1 MVLGS
6 NAPQGYD
13 QLYSSLRNILLT
25 WYQQDIESSYV
36 LRVHATS
43 DREQIKSQ
51 MGESQRAPD
60 PEHGPIVVADVFEA
74 PGQDQVLFLVAN
86 HLCIDMVSWRVVL
99 QELEEYLHTGAIASE
114 VPLSFQAWCD
124 SQSPGEKAGHT
135 LQIPEGLPN
144 ATYWGVGGF
153 ENTYGQVKTQGF
165 SLDEHATGMLLDGM
179 HSSAQTEPL
188 DLLLAVAFQSFSQVF
203 PDLADPTIYNESHGR
218 QSSTQDVSET
228 VGWFTSVKALRI
240 TRSSKIMDSIKQVK
254 DLRKQTGD
262 LKNLSRRNGPM
273 EILFNY
279 LGKLQQLERS
289 DSLFKHYGDVFAEGE
304 LSDYGDMGSR
314 TARFALFELSAIV
327 IKDKLRIAFTFN
339 KNLNH
344 QDNITHWIS
353 TFETLLREAL
363 PEFRKFADEIT
374 PASFPLLPAS
384 SAELKRLIERTLP
397 RMGVQS
403 MADVENIYP
412 VAPVQEGILLSQLRD
427 PSNYMF
433 HAIFKI
439 NENRSGSSV
448 DTKILATA
456 WQRVVDRHPILRTIF
471 VESNYKNGTFDQVV
485 LRKVDAAPTTIA
497 CNEDRGATKK
507 LAAVRLEDIN
517 KQRSPQVPHHVT
529 ICRVIS
535 TGDVYIKME
544 MNHALIDGASISI
557 ILRDFSA
564 AYGDQLSPTMP
575 GPDYSQFVRYLQ
587 GRSDMSGLQYWAH
600 HLRNL
605 QTSHIPV
612 AQDLTKTRRLGSL
625 KVAFHRFDELQAL
638 CKQESI
644 TFASLAMATWATV
657 LSALTGLDDVCFG
670 YLSAGRDVPVTDI
683 QDAVGVFINMLC
695 CRVKLSSRQSYGSLF
710 RQVQSDFL
718 EGLPHQATSLA
729 EIQNHI
735 GMDGQM
741 MFNTTLSIQNQMPSD
756 ASQAETL
763 SFTAKEVHD
772 PSEYPMTVNVI
783 TARDN
788 EGIMLRYW
796 SDKIS
801 DSRAHAI
808 AAAITQTFENALQ
821 DDKESGSA
829 ISSGVRTPI
838 PSTPLMVPDITSAP
852 STPQLRGML
861 TPPYSID
868 SMDPKSLHSLIDE
881 RVHAVVSQ
889 LLASTSIVKPSAMQ
903 PTHLT
908 PTRSMHPTIL
918 TPPRSEENLPASLS
932 GLAIKSVPAVAVDA
946 PIEVP
951 AAAVYEPKLLSLW
964 SQILEVPIDTIS
976 REDSFFRLGGDSIK
990 AMKLAS
996 AAREQEMAL
1005 RVSDIFQA
1013 PAFTEMLNIITANS
1027 DAPKAP
1033 ALAQPAG
1040 HVTIETPTKDE
1051 SDKSARPTQRPR
1063 ARSAYETMQLD
1074 SDFLQRSICPQIGIF
1089 KGAVADLLPVTDFQ
1103 AFSLTAQQF
1112 KSRWMLN
1119 YFFFE
1124 GNGPLDVRRLR
1135 EACKRVLDTFDIL
1148 RSVFVCAEGQFYQV
1162 VLKKMKV
1169 DLGIHDTEMELDDF
1183 VADLQQKDRDHP
1195 PKHGEPFV
1203 KFAVVRKSGTNLHRI
1218 LVRMSHAQYDGV
1230 CLWKLLDA
1238 IKQGYE
1244 GGTLPKTSSFA
1255 NHMRLM
1261 SSSVTPDHYEHFT
1274 TLLKD
1279 SKMPE
1284 IIRRNGPNTYCHVGS
1299 STNVNKTIDISMG
1312 SKGSITVATVVQA
1325 AWAVT
1330 LAKISAQP
1338 DVVFGLTINGRN
1350 ASVPGIETAVGPCVN
1365 MIPVRVA
1372 FGDHWNGLDL
1382 LRYIQDQSVANMP
1395 YENLGFREIIHRC
1408 TDWPNSSYF
1417 TTSVFHQNVHYE
1429 GNITLDEEEYRIG
1442 GAGVVD
1448 NLSDLTFVSTPLAQ
1462 EGKYHVSLHYS
1473 DKGPIDSAFAT
1484 RVLDMAIDAIN
1495 SLTTSPNST
1504 LPSPTTLTSL
1514 PARQIEETPRPSD
1527 GEFLGERLK
1536 GTKIDSLLVHSP
1548 ALTHAWSQVLSP
1560 NKKDNAASANNDGFE
1575 LHSTFFE
1582 LGGDLLDLGKV
1593 VYMLH
1598 QDEYNVT
1605 LEDLLEHPTFLGQLA
1620 VLALNNEDAMEDG
1633 NETEAEDITN
1643 KRSSAISSRGVRR
1656 HTRRKSRHNRGTSV
1670 GPEDSAPPMPG
1681 AREKLLLQEELNK
1694 QNNGDTPLASKRSSR
1709 RWSRLSFSR
1718 RSSIGTMDG
1727 ERPPMPGPQENQL
1740 LQDELNK
1747 RAVASG
1753 DVAAGVNPAPAPRR
1767 RRWTLSRRNSVA
1779 DLDTALPPMPGPVE
1793 HRMLQ
1798 EQLNKH
1804 ARAQRDTMESPSG
1817 SEPASEIT
1825 KMSDRTEGTT
1835 KSGSRGL
1842 WKAIGMS
1849 KNKPKKSGL
1858 HDSQS

>member
-1 MVLGS
+1 
-6 NAPQGYD
+6 
-13 QLYSSLRNILLT
+13 
-25 WYQQDIESSYV
+25 
-36 LRVHATS
+36 
-43 DREQIKSQ
+43 

-60 PEHGPIVVADVFEA
+60 PEHGPIVVADFFEA

-99 QELEEYLHTGAIASE
+99 QELEEYLHTGTIASE
-114 VPLSFQAWCD
+114 VPLSFQAWCG
-124 SQSPGEKAGHT
+124 SQSPGEKDTQT
-135 LQIPEGLPN
+135 LQIPDGLPN
-144 ATYWGVGGF
+144 ADYWGVGGF

-165 SLDEHATGMLLDGM
+165 SLDEPATNMLLDGLQ
-179 HSSAQTEPL
+179 STAQTEPL

-203 PDLADPTIYNESHGR
+203 PDLTYPTIYNESHGR
-218 QSSTQDVSET
+218 QSTTQDVSET
-228 VGWFTSVKALRI
+228 VGWFTSVMPLQV
-240 TRSSKIMDSIKQVK
+240 TRSANIMDTIKQVK
-254 DLRKQTGD
+254 DLRKRSSNMTD
-262 LKNLSRRNGPM
+262 ISSRRGPM

-289 DSLFKHYGDVFAEGE
+289 DSLFQHYSDVFAEGE
-304 LSDYGDMGSR
+304 LTDYGDMGSR

-339 KNLNH
+339 KNLQH
-344 QDNITHWIS
+344 QDKIAEWIS
-353 TFETLLREAL
+353 SFEKILREAL
-363 PEFRKFADEIT
+363 PGFRKMADEIT
-374 PASFPLLPAS
+374 PESYPLLPAS
-384 SAELKRLIERTLP
+384 SRELKQLVERTLP
-397 RMGVQS
+397 RLGVKS
-403 MADVENIYP
+403 MENVENMYP

-427 PSNYMF
+427 ESNYMF
-433 HAIFKI
+433 HALFKI
-439 NENRSGSSV
+439 NENRSGSAV
-448 DTKILATA
+448 DTKLLAAA

-471 VESNYKNGTFDQVV
+471 VEANYKNGTFDQIV
-485 LRKVDAAPTTIA
+485 LKKVDANPTTIA
-497 CNEDRGATKK
+497 CNDDRSAPKHLGTIRLFDVNKK
-507 LAAVRLEDIN
+507 
-517 KQRSPQVPHHVT
+517 RSPQIPHHVT

-535 TGDVYIKME
+535 TGEVYVKME

-564 AYGDQLSPTMP
+564 AYGDSLSPNLR
-575 GPDYSQFVRYLQ
+575 GPDYSQFVKYLRE
-587 GRSDMSGLQYWAH
+587 RSDMSGLQYWAH
-600 HLRNL
+600 HLRKL
-605 QTSHIPV
+605 HTTHIPI
-612 AQDLTKTRRLGSL
+612 AQNLTKTRRLGSL

-638 CKQESI
+638 CKRESI
-644 TFASLAMATWATV
+644 TFASLALATWATV
-657 LSALTGLDDVCFG
+657 LSALTGQDDVCFG
-670 YLSAGRDVPVTDI
+670 YLSAGRDVPVNDI

-695 CRVKLSSRQSYGSLF
+695 CRVKLSSRQDYGSLF

-741 MFNTTLSIQNQMPSD
+741 MFNSTLSIQNQMPTD

-763 SFTAKEVHD
+763 SFSAKEVHD

-783 TARDN
+783 TAKDN

-821 DDKESGSA
+821 DDKECG
-829 ISSGVRTPI
+829 I
-838 PSTPLMVPDITSAP
+838 STPGIQTPMPGTPMLVPDLTSAP
-852 STPQLRGML
+852 STPQLRGVL
-861 TPPYSID
+861 TPPQSVD
-868 SMDPKSLHSLIDE
+868 MLDPKSLHSMIDE

-889 LLASTSIVKPSAMQ
+889 MLGNSGTSKSNLQSSLLTPPRSTQ
-903 PTHLT
+903 PTL
-908 PTRSMHPTIL
+908 L
-918 TPPRSEENLPASLS
+918 TPPRSEENLPGSLA
-932 GLAIKSVPAVAVDA
+932 GLAIRNSQAIAVDE
-946 PIEVP
+946 PSKDLSSV
-951 AAAVYEPKLLSLW
+951 VFEPKLLSIW
-964 SQILEVPIDTIS
+964 STILEVPIDTIG

-996 AAREQEMAL
+996 AAREQDMAL
-1005 RVSDIFQA
+1005 RVSDIFQS
-1013 PAFTEMLNIITANS
+1013 PVFVEMLKLITSNSEELKPPAAPKPTSTPVIMTPREEPANS
-1027 DAPKAP
+1027 TAA
-1033 ALAQPAG
+1033 
-1040 HVTIETPTKDE
+1040 V
-1051 SDKSARPTQRPR
+1051 SRPR
-1063 ARSAYETMQLD
+1063 ARSHYETMQLD
-1074 SDFLQRSICPQIGIF
+1074 SQFLQRSICPQIGTF
-1089 KGAVADLLPVTDFQ
+1089 KGAVADVLPVTDFQ
-1103 AFSLTAQQF
+1103 AFSLTAQEF

-1119 YFFFE
+1119 YFYFE

-1169 DLGIHDTEMELDDF
+1169 DLAVHDTEMELDDF
-1183 VADLQQKDRDHP
+1183 VASLQQHDRDHP

-1203 KFAVVRKSGTNLHRI
+1203 KFAVARKSGTNLHRI

-1255 NHMRLM
+1255 SHMRLM
-1261 SSSVTPDHYEHFT
+1261 SSNITPDHYEHFT
-1274 TLLKD
+1274 NLLKG

-1299 STNVNKTIDISMG
+1299 STNVNKTVDISMG
-1312 SKGSITVATVVQA
+1312 SKGSITIATVVQA

-1372 FGDHWNGLDL
+1372 FGDNWNGLDL

-1395 YENLGFREIIHRC
+1395 YENIGFREIIHRC
-1408 TDWPNSSYF
+1408 TDWANSSYF
-1417 TTSVFHQNVHYE
+1417 STSVFHQNVHYE
-1429 GNITLDEEEYRIG
+1429 GNITLDEEAYRIG

-1448 NLSDLTFVSTPLAQ
+1448 NLSDLTFVSTPLA
-1462 EGKYHVSLHYS
+1462 EDGKYHVSLHYS
-1473 DKGPIDSAFAT
+1473 EKGPIDSVFAS
-1484 RVLDMAIDAIN
+1484 RVLNMAIEAIH
-1495 SLTTSPNST
+1495 SLTSSSSAT

-1514 PARQIEETPRPSD
+1514 PAQQIEEPPRPSD
-1527 GEFLGERLK
+1527 GDFLGERLK
-1536 GTKIDSLLVHSP
+1536 GTKIDSLLIHSP
-1548 ALTHAWSQVLSP
+1548 ALTHAWKQVLGGNGNDKNNGNS
-1560 NKKDNAASANNDGFE
+1560 ASENDSYE

-1582 LGGDLLDLGKV
+1582 LGGDLLALGKV

-1620 VLALNNEDAMEDG
+1620 VLALNNEDAMDDG
-1633 NETEAEDITN
+1633 EETEAEDVAG
-1643 KRSSAISSRGVRR
+1643 KRSSRISTRGVRR
-1656 HTRRKSRHNRGTSV
+1656 HSRRQSRHNGKRASAGV
-1670 GPEDSAPPMPG
+1670 EDSAPPMPG
-1681 AREKLLLQEELNK
+1681 PRENQLLQAELNK
-1694 QNNGDTPLASKRSSR
+1694 RANNDTPLASKRSSK
-1709 RWSRLSFSR
+1709 RWSRISFSR
-1718 RSSIGTMDG
+1718 RSSVGTMDG
-1727 ERPPMPGPQENQL
+1727 EKPSMPGPQENQM
-1740 LQDELNK
+1740 LQEELNK
-1747 RAVASG
+1747 RANASG
-1753 DVAAGVNPAPAPRR
+1753 NVAAGVDSTPAIPKRSS
-1767 RRWTLSRRNSVA
+1767 RRWTFSRSRRNSTA
-1779 DLDTALPPMPGPVE
+1779 AEADTALPPMPGPLE
-1793 HRMLQ
+1793 HEMLQ

-1804 ARAQRDTMESPSG
+1804 ARAQRDTMESPSN
-1817 SEPASEIT
+1817 SEATKLSEKT
-1825 KMSDRTEGTT
+1825 DATG

-1842 WKAIGMS
+1842 WKPIGMS
-1849 KNKPKKSGL
+1849 RNKTKKSGL
-1858 HDSQS
+1858 PEQTS

>member
-1 MVLGS
+1 M
-6 NAPQGYD
+6 
-13 QLYSSLRNILLT
+13 
-25 WYQQDIESSYV
+25 
-36 LRVHATS
+36 
-43 DREQIKSQ
+43 
-51 MGESQRAPD
+51 
-60 PEHGPIVVADVFEA
+60 
-74 PGQDQVLFLVAN
+74 
-86 HLCIDMVSWRVVL
+86 
-99 QELEEYLHTGAIASE
+99 
-114 VPLSFQAWCD
+114 
-124 SQSPGEKAGHT
+124 
-135 LQIPEGLPN
+135 
-144 ATYWGVGGF
+144 
-153 ENTYGQVKTQGF
+153 
-165 SLDEHATGMLLDGM
+165 
-179 HSSAQTEPL
+179 
-188 DLLLAVAFQSFSQVF
+188 
-203 PDLADPTIYNESHGR
+203 
-218 QSSTQDVSET
+218 
-228 VGWFTSVKALRI
+228 
-240 TRSSKIMDSIKQVK
+240 
-254 DLRKQTGD
+254 
-262 LKNLSRRNGPM
+262 
-273 EILFNY
+273 
-279 LGKLQQLERS
+279 
-289 DSLFKHYGDVFAEGE
+289 
-304 LSDYGDMGSR
+304 
-314 TARFALFELSAIV
+314 
-327 IKDKLRIAFTFN
+327 
-339 KNLNH
+339 
-344 QDNITHWIS
+344 
-353 TFETLLREAL
+353 
-363 PEFRKFADEIT
+363 
-374 PASFPLLPAS
+374 
-384 SAELKRLIERTLP
+384 
-397 RMGVQS
+397 
-403 MADVENIYP
+403 
-412 VAPVQEGILLSQLRD
+412 
-427 PSNYMF
+427 
-433 HAIFKI
+433 
-439 NENRSGSSV
+439 
-448 DTKILATA
+448 
-456 WQRVVDRHPILRTIF
+456 
-471 VESNYKNGTFDQVV
+471 
-485 LRKVDAAPTTIA
+485 
-497 CNEDRGATKK
+497 
-507 LAAVRLEDIN
+507 
-517 KQRSPQVPHHVT
+517 
-529 ICRVIS
+529 
-535 TGDVYIKME
+535 
-544 MNHALIDGASISI
+544 
-557 ILRDFSA
+557 
-564 AYGDQLSPTMP
+564 
-575 GPDYSQFVRYLQ
+575 
-587 GRSDMSGLQYWAH
+587 
-600 HLRNL
+600 
-605 QTSHIPV
+605 
-612 AQDLTKTRRLGSL
+612 
-625 KVAFHRFDELQAL
+625 
-638 CKQESI
+638 
-644 TFASLAMATWATV
+644 
-657 LSALTGLDDVCFG
+657 
-670 YLSAGRDVPVTDI
+670 
-683 QDAVGVFINMLC
+683 
-695 CRVKLSSRQSYGSLF
+695 
-710 RQVQSDFL
+710 
-718 EGLPHQATSLA
+718 
-729 EIQNHI
+729 
-735 GMDGQM
+735 
-741 MFNTTLSIQNQMPSD
+741 
-756 ASQAETL
+756 
-763 SFTAKEVHD
+763 
-772 PSEYPMTVNVI
+772 
-783 TARDN
+783 
-788 EGIMLRYW
+788 
-796 SDKIS
+796 
-801 DSRAHAI
+801 
-808 AAAITQTFENALQ
+808 
-821 DDKESGSA
+821 
-829 ISSGVRTPI
+829 
-838 PSTPLMVPDITSAP
+838 
-852 STPQLRGML
+852 
-861 TPPYSID
+861 TPPYSADSID
-868 SMDPKSLHSLIDE
+868 PASLHSLIDE

-889 LLASTSIVKPSAMQ
+889 LLASTSIMKPSAIQPSHLAAVRNMQ
-903 PTHLT
+903 PTL
-908 PTRSMHPTIL
+908 L
-918 TPPRSEENLPASLS
+918 TPPRSEENLSASHS
-932 GLAIKSVPAVAVDA
+932 GLALKSVPAVAVDA
-946 PIEVP
+946 PAEVP
-951 AAAVYEPKLLSLW
+951 AAAVYEPKLLSIW

-1013 PAFTEMLNIITANS
+1013 PVFMEMLNLITANS
-1027 DAPKAP
+1027 DEPKAP
-1033 ALAQPAG
+1033 VVPKAIGKLSA
-1040 HVTIETPTKDE
+1040 ETPAKEE
-1051 SDKSARPTQRPR
+1051 SEQPVKPTQRPR
-1063 ARSAYETMQLD
+1063 ARSAFETMQLD

-1169 DLGIHDTEMELDDF
+1169 DLGVHDTEMELDDF

-1195 PKHGEPFV
+1195 PKNGEPFV
-1203 KFAVVRKSGTNLHRI
+1203 KFAVVRKAGTNLHRI

-1429 GNITLDEEEYRIG
+1429 GNITLDEEQYRIG

-1448 NLSDLTFVSTPLAQ
+1448 NLSDLTFVSTPLAE

-1514 PARQIEETPRPSD
+1514 PARQIEESPRPSD

-1536 GTKIDSLLVHSP
+1536 GTKIDSLLIHSP

-1560 NKKDNAASANNDGFE
+1560 NKKNNEASDNNDGFE

-1598 QDEYNVT
+1598 QDEFNVT

-1620 VLALNNEDAMEDG
+1620 VLALNNEDALDDG
-1633 NETEAEDITN
+1633 NETEGDELAN
-1643 KRSSAISSRGVRR
+1643 KRSSTISSRGARR
-1656 HTRRKSRHNRGTSV
+1656 HTRRKSRHNKGA
-1670 GPEDSAPPMPG
+1670 EDDAPPMPG

-1694 QNNGDTPLASKRSSR
+1694 NNNADTPLASKRSSR

-1718 RSSIGTMDG
+1718 RSSVGTMDG
-1727 ERPPMPGPQENQL
+1727 ERPPMPGPEENQL
-1740 LQDELNK
+1740 LQEELNK
-1747 RAVASG
+1747 RAIASG
-1753 DVAAGVNPAPAPRR
+1753 DVAAGVNAAPAPKR

-1779 DLDTALPPMPGPVE
+1779 EPDTALPPMPGPLE

-1798 EQLNKH
+1798 EQLKH
-1804 ARAQRDTMESPSG
+1804 AQVQRDMMESPSG
-1817 SEPASEIT
+1817 SEPASE
-1825 KMSDRTEGTT
+1825 RTEGTT

-1849 KNKPKKSGL
+1849 KSKPKKSGL

>member
-1 MVLGS
+1 
-6 NAPQGYD
+6 
-13 QLYSSLRNILLT
+13 
-25 WYQQDIESSYV
+25 
-36 LRVHATS
+36 
-43 DREQIKSQ
+43 
-51 MGESQRAPD
+51 
-60 PEHGPIVVADVFEA
+60 
-74 PGQDQVLFLVAN
+74 
-86 HLCIDMVSWRVVL
+86 
-99 QELEEYLHTGAIASE
+99 
-114 VPLSFQAWCD
+114 
-124 SQSPGEKAGHT
+124 
-135 LQIPEGLPN
+135 
-144 ATYWGVGGF
+144 
-153 ENTYGQVKTQGF
+153 
-165 SLDEHATGMLLDGM
+165 
-179 HSSAQTEPL
+179 
-188 DLLLAVAFQSFSQVF
+188 
-203 PDLADPTIYNESHGR
+203 
-218 QSSTQDVSET
+218 
-228 VGWFTSVKALRI
+228 
-240 TRSSKIMDSIKQVK
+240 MDTIKQVK

-262 LKNLSRRNGPM
+262 LKDLSRRSGPM

-289 DSLFKHYGDVFAEGE
+289 DSLFQHYGDVFAEGE
-304 LSDYGDMGSR
+304 LTEYGDMGSR

-327 IKDKLRIAFTFN
+327 IKEKLRIAFTFN
-339 KNLNH
+339 KNLKH
-344 QDNITHWIS
+344 QDNITQWIS

-363 PEFRKFADEIT
+363 PEFKKYANELT
-374 PASFPLLPAS
+374 PASFPLLPTS
-384 SAELKRLIERTLP
+384 SKELKQLVERTLP
-397 RMGVQS
+397 RMGVRS
-403 MADVENIYP
+403 IADIEDIYP
-412 VAPVQEGILLSQLRD
+412 VAAVQEGILLSQLRD

-433 HAIFKI
+433 HAIFKVTQ
-439 NENRSGSSV
+439 NRSGSSV
-448 DTKILATA
+448 DTKMLATA
-456 WQRVVDRHPILRTIF
+456 WQRVVDRHPILRTVF

-485 LRKVDAAPTTIA
+485 LKKANAAPTTIS
-497 CNEDRGATKK
+497 CNEDRGAAKK
-507 LAAVRLEDIN
+507 LSAVRLDDIN

-535 TGDVYIKME
+535 TGEVYIKME

-564 AYGDQLSPTMP
+564 AYGNQLSPTTP
-575 GPDYSQFVRYLQ
+575 GPAYSQFVRYLQ
-587 GRSDMSGLQYWAH
+587 SRSDMSGLQYWAH

-605 QTSHIPV
+605 QVCHIPV

-638 CKQESI
+638 CKEESI

-657 LSALTGLDDVCFG
+657 LSALTGQEDVAFG

-710 RQVQSDFL
+710 RQVQNDFL
-718 EGLPHQATSLA
+718 QGLPHQATSLA

-763 SFTAKEVHD
+763 SFAAKEVHD

-808 AAAITQTFENALQ
+808 AAAITQTFENALN
-821 DDKESGSA
+821 DDKDSGTSTPPGLR
-829 ISSGVRTPI
+829 SPI
-838 PSTPLMVPDITSAP
+838 PSTPMLIPDITSAP
-852 STPQLRGML
+852 STPQLRGIM
-861 TPPYSID
+861 TPPYSVDSID
-868 SMDPKSLHSLIDE
+868 PASLHSLIDE

-889 LLASTSIVKPSAMQ
+889 LLASTSIVKPSAIQPSHLAAVRNMQ
-903 PTHLT
+903 PTIH
-908 PTRSMHPTIL
+908 
-918 TPPRSEENLPASLS
+918 TPPRSEENLSATHS
-932 GLAIKSVPAVAVDA
+932 AHAFKSVPAVAVDA

-951 AAAVYEPKLLSLW
+951 SAAVHEPKLLSLW
-964 SQILEVPIDTIS
+964 SRILEVPVDTIG

-996 AAREQEMAL
+996 AAREQDMAL

-1013 PAFTEMLNIITANS
+1013 PVFMEMLNIITANS
-1027 DAPKAP
+1027 DEPKAP
-1033 ALAQPAG
+1033 VVPQTTANLTTETTAKNQ
-1040 HVTIETPTKDE
+1040 IENSVK
-1051 SDKSARPTQRPR
+1051 PTQRPR
-1063 ARSAYETMQLD
+1063 ARSAFETMQLD

-1169 DLGIHDTEMELDDF
+1169 DLGVHDTEKELDDF

-1195 PKHGEPFV
+1195 PKNGEPFV
-1203 KFAVVRKSGTNLHRI
+1203 KFAVVRKAGTNLHRI

-1408 TDWPNSSYF
+1408 TDWDNSSYF

-1429 GNITLDEEEYRIG
+1429 GNITLDEEQYRIG

-1448 NLSDLTFVSTPLAQ
+1448 NLSDLTFVSTPLAE

-1473 DKGPIDSAFAT
+1473 DKGPIDSAFAI

-1514 PARQIEETPRPSD
+1514 PARQIEESPRPSD

-1536 GTKIDSLLVHSP
+1536 GTKIDDLLIHSP

-1560 NKKDNAASANNDGFE
+1560 NKKNNDASTNNDGFE

-1598 QDEYNVT
+1598 QDEFNVT

-1620 VLALNNEDAMEDG
+1620 VLALNNEDAVDDG
-1633 NETEAEDITN
+1633 NETEGDDLAG
-1643 KRSSAISSRGVRR
+1643 KRSSTISSRGVRR
-1656 HTRRKSRHNRGTSV
+1656 HTRRKSRHNKGA
-1670 GPEDSAPPMPG
+1670 EDDAPPLPS

-1694 QNNGDTPLASKRSSR
+1694 KNNADTPLASKRSSR

-1718 RSSIGTMDG
+1718 RSSIGTIDG
-1727 ERPPMPGPQENQL
+1727 ERPPMPGPEENQL
-1740 LQDELNK
+1740 LQEELNK
-1747 RAVASG
+1747 RAIASG
-1753 DVAAGVNPAPAPRR
+1753 DVAAGVNTAPPPKR

-1779 DLDTALPPMPGPVE
+1779 EPDTALPPMPGPLE

-1798 EQLNKH
+1798 EQLKH
-1804 ARAQRDTMESPSG
+1804 AQTQRDMMESPSG
-1817 SEPASEIT
+1817 SEPASE
-1825 KMSDRTEGTT
+1825 RTEGTT

>member
-1 MVLGS
+1 
-6 NAPQGYD
+6 
-13 QLYSSLRNILLT
+13 
-25 WYQQDIESSYV
+25 V

-60 PEHGPIVVADVFEA
+60 PEQGPIVVADVFEA
-74 PGQDQVLFLVAN
+74 PGKDQVLFLVAN

-99 QELEEYLHTGAIASE
+99 QELEEHLRTGVISSE
-114 VPLSFQAWCD
+114 VPLSFQAWCG
-124 SQSPGEKAGHT
+124 SRSPSEKNSHT
-135 LQIPEGLPN
+135 LQIPDGLPN
-144 ATYWGVGGF
+144 ANYWGVGGF

-165 SLDEHATGMLLDGM
+165 SLDEQATGMLLNSVS
-179 HSSAQTEPL
+179 SSAQAEPL

-218 QSSTQDVSET
+218 QSTTEDVSET

-240 TRSSKIMDSIKQVK
+240 TGSANILDTIKQVK
-254 DLRKQTGD
+254 DLRKQVGD
-262 LKNLSRRNGPM
+262 VTNLSSRSGPM

-289 DSLFKHYGDVFAEGE
+289 DSLFQHYGDVFAEGE
-304 LSDYGDMGSR
+304 LTDYGDMGSR

-327 IKDKLRIAFTFN
+327 IKDRLRIAFTFN
-339 KNLNH
+339 KNLKH
-344 QDNITHWIS
+344 QNNIAKWIAN
-353 TFETLLREAL
+353 FEKILREAL
-363 PEFRKFADEIT
+363 PEFRKLADEIT

-384 SAELKRLIERTLP
+384 SKELQQLIGRTLP
-397 RMGVQS
+397 RMGVRS
-403 MADVENIYP
+403 VADIENIYP

-427 PSNYMF
+427 SSNYMF
-433 HAIFKI
+433 HATFKI
-439 NENRSGSSV
+439 NENRSGSAV
-448 DTKILATA
+448 DTKLLAAA
-456 WQRVVDRHPILRTIF
+456 WQRVVNRHPILRTIF
-471 VESNYKNGTFDQVV
+471 VESNYKDGTFDQVV
-485 LRKVDAAPTTIA
+485 LKQVDAKPTTVA
-497 CNEDRGATKK
+497 CNDDRSAAKK
-507 LAAVRLEDIN
+507 LATVRLADIN
-517 KQRSPQVPHHVT
+517 KQKSPQIPHHVT

-535 TGDVYIKME
+535 TGEVYIKME

-564 AYGDQLSPTMP
+564 AYGDQLNPTVP
-575 GPDYSQFVRYLQ
+575 GPDYSKFVRYLQ

-600 HLRNL
+600 HLRNM
-605 QTSHIPV
+605 QICHVPV
-612 AQDLTKTRRLGSL
+612 AQNLTKTRRLGSL

-638 CKQESI
+638 CTRESV
-644 TFASLAMATWATV
+644 TFASLALASWATV
-657 LSALTGLDDVCFG
+657 LSALTGQDDVCFG
-670 YLSAGRDVPVTDI
+670 YLSAGRDVPVADI

-695 CRVKLSSRQSYGSLF
+695 CRVKLSSRQDYGSLF
-710 RQVQSDFL
+710 RQVQNDFL

-735 GMDGQM
+735 GMEGQM
-741 MFNTTLSIQNQMPSD
+741 MFNSTLSIQNQMPSD

-808 AAAITQTFENALQ
+808 AAAIAQTFENALS
-821 DDKESGSA
+821 DDKESGASTP
-829 ISSGVRTPI
+829 GVRTPI
-838 PSTPLMVPDITSAP
+838 PSTPMLVPDIMSAP

-861 TPPYSID
+861 TPPQSVDMY
-868 SMDPKSLHSLIDE
+868 DPKTLHSLIDE

-889 LLASTSIVKPSAMQ
+889 LLANGNAGAGKSGMQ
-903 PTHLT
+903 PAYLT
-908 PTRSMHPTIL
+908 PTRNMQPNIL
-918 TPPRSEENLPASLS
+918 TPPRSEAASLN
-932 GLAIKSVPAVAVDA
+932 GLAIRGVPEIAVDE
-946 PIEVP
+946 PVKLP
-951 AAAVYEPKLLSLW
+951 AEAVYEPKLLSIW
-964 SQILEVPIDTIS
+964 SRILEVPIDTID

-1013 PAFTEMLNIITANS
+1013 PVFSEMLSKVVANS
-1027 DAPKAP
+1027 DEPKAP
-1033 ALAQPAG
+1033 APIQPTAN
-1040 HVTIETPTKDE
+1040 VTIVTPPEDGSDTPTK
-1051 SDKSARPTQRPR
+1051 PTQRPR

-1089 KGAVADLLPVTDFQ
+1089 KGAVADVLPVTDFQ

-1119 YFFFE
+1119 YFYFE

-1169 DLGIHDTEMELDDF
+1169 DLGVHDTEMELDDF

-1274 TLLKD
+1274 TLLKG

-1299 STNVNKTIDISMG
+1299 STNVDKTIDISMG

-1372 FGDHWNGLDL
+1372 FGENWNGLDL

-1395 YENLGFREIIHRC
+1395 YENLGFREIIQRC
-1408 TDWPNSSYF
+1408 TEWPKSSYF
-1417 TTSVFHQNVHYE
+1417 STSVFHQNVHYE
-1429 GNITLDEEEYRIG
+1429 GNITLDEELYRIG

-1484 RVLDMAIDAIN
+1484 RVLNMAIDAIT
-1495 SLTTSPNST
+1495 SLTSSPSST

-1514 PARQIEETPRPSD
+1514 PAQQIEEPPRPSD
-1527 GEFLGERLK
+1527 GDFLGEHLK
-1536 GTKIDSLLVHSP
+1536 GTTIDSLMVHSP

-1560 NKKDNAASANNDGFE
+1560 KKKVNSAANDDGFE
-1575 LHSTFFE
+1575 LHATFFE

-1620 VLALNNEDAMEDG
+1620 VLTLNNESAMDDG
-1633 NETEAEDITN
+1633 FTGGETDAEDFTAN

-1656 HTRRKSRHNRGTSV
+1656 NTRRASRHRRPSEAADGN
-1670 GPEDSAPPMPG
+1670 APPMPG
-1681 AREKLLLQEELNK
+1681 AREKLMLQEELNK
-1694 QNNGDTPLASKRSSR
+1694 RNNGDTPLASKRSSR
-1709 RWSRLSFSR
+1709 RWSRLSLSR
-1718 RSSIGTMDG
+1718 RNSIGTMDG
-1727 ERPPMPGPQENQL
+1727 ERPPMPPGAQENQL
-1740 LQDELNK
+1740 LQTELNK

-1753 DVAAGVNPAPAPRR
+1753 DVAAGVTPAPAPKR
-1767 RRWTLSRRNSVA
+1767 RRWTLSRRGSMSEP
-1779 DLDTALPPMPGPVE
+1779 DTALPPLPGPAE

-1798 EQLNKH
+1798 EQLAKH
-1804 ARAQRDTMESPSG
+1804 ARGQRDTMGSASG
-1817 SEPASEIT
+1817 SEPASEMT
-1825 KMSDRTEGTT
+1825 KLSDRTEGTT

-1858 HDSQS
+1858 HEEF

>member
-1 MVLGS
+1 
-6 NAPQGYD
+6 
-13 QLYSSLRNILLT
+13 
-25 WYQQDIESSYV
+25 
-36 LRVHATS
+36 
-43 DREQIKSQ
+43 

-99 QELEEYLHTGAIASE
+99 QELEEYLHTGVIASE
-114 VPLSFQAWCD
+114 VPLSFQAWCG
-124 SQSPGEKAGHT
+124 SQSPGEKASHT
-135 LQIPEGLPN
+135 LQIPDGLPN
-144 ATYWGVGGF
+144 ANYWGVGGF

-165 SLDEHATGMLLDGM
+165 SLDEEATGMLLNGV
-179 HSSAQTEPL
+179 HTSAQTEPL

-218 QSSTQDVSET
+218 QSTEQDVSET
-228 VGWFTSVKALRI
+228 VGWFTAVKALRI
-240 TRSSKIMDSIKQVK
+240 PRSANIMDTIKRVK
-254 DLRKQTGD
+254 DLRKQTGNLTD
-262 LKNLSRRNGPM
+262 LSRSSGPM

-289 DSLFKHYGDVFAEGE
+289 DSLFQHYGDVFAAGE
-304 LSDYGDMGSR
+304 LTDYGDMGSR

-344 QDNITHWIS
+344 QDTIAKWIS
-353 TFETLLREAL
+353 TFEKILREAL

-384 SAELKRLIERTLP
+384 SKELKQLVERTLP
-397 RMGVQS
+397 RMGVRS

-433 HAIFKI
+433 NAIFKI
-439 NENRSGSSV
+439 NENKSGSSV
-448 DTKILATA
+448 DTKMLATA
-456 WQRVVDRHPILRTIF
+456 WQRVVKRHPILRTIF
-471 VESNYKNGTFDQVV
+471 VESNYKDGTFDQVV
-485 LRKVDAAPTTIA
+485 LRKVDAAPTIIA
-497 CNEDRGATKK
+497 CNEDRGAIKK
-507 LAAVRLEDIN
+507 LATIQLQDVN
-517 KQRSPQVPHHVT
+517 KQRSPQVPHHMT

-535 TGDVYIKME
+535 TGEVYIKME

-564 AYGDQLSPTMP
+564 AYGDQLNPMAP

-605 QTSHIPV
+605 QISHMPV
-612 AQDLTKTRRLGSL
+612 AQNLTKTRRLGSL

-638 CKQESI
+638 CMRESV

-657 LSALTGLDDVCFG
+657 LSALTGQDDVCFG

-695 CRVKLSSRQSYGSLF
+695 CRVKLSSRQGYGSLF
-710 RQVQSDFL
+710 RQVQTDFL

-735 GMDGQM
+735 GLDGQM

-808 AAAITQTFENALQ
+808 AAAITQTFENAL
-821 DDKESGSA
+821 DDKESGIA
-829 ISSGVRTPI
+829 TPSGIRTPI
-838 PSTPLMVPDITSAP
+838 PSTPMLIPDVMSAP
-852 STPQLRGML
+852 STPQLRGMM
-861 TPPYSID
+861 TPPYSVD
-868 SMDPKSLHSLIDE
+868 SFDPKSLHSLIDE

-889 LLASTSIVKPSAMQ
+889 LLGNTNNAKVGGMQ
-903 PTHLT
+903 ATHLT
-908 PTRSMHPTIL
+908 PTRNMQPTIL

-932 GLAIKSVPAVAVDA
+932 GLAIRDVPAVAVDA
-946 PIEVP
+946 PAKIP
-951 AAAVYEPKLLSLW
+951 SAAVYEPKLLSIW
-964 SQILEVPIDTIS
+964 SQILEVPIDTIA

-996 AAREQEMAL
+996 AAREQDMAL

-1013 PAFTEMLNIITANS
+1013 PVFMEMLNIITSNS
-1027 DAPKAP
+1027 EEPKAP
-1033 ALAQPAG
+1033 ALPQATG
-1040 HVTIETPTKDE
+1040 NVTIVKPSNDNSEKPVK
-1051 SDKSARPTQRPR
+1051 PTQRPR

-1089 KGAVADLLPVTDFQ
+1089 KGAVADVLPVTDFQ

-1119 YFFFE
+1119 YFYFE

-1169 DLGIHDTEMELDDF
+1169 DLGVHDTEMELDDF

-1274 TLLKD
+1274 TLLKG

-1372 FGDHWNGLDL
+1372 FGDQWNGLDL
-1382 LRYIQDQSVANMP
+1382 FRYIQDQSVANMP

-1408 TDWPNSSYF
+1408 TDWANSSYF
-1417 TTSVFHQNVHYE
+1417 STSVFHQNVHYE
-1429 GNITLDEEEYRIG
+1429 GNITLDEEAYRIG

-1448 NLSDLTFVSTPLAQ
+1448 NLSDLTFVSTPLPQ

-1484 RVLDMAIDAIN
+1484 RVLNMAIDAIN

-1514 PARQIEETPRPSD
+1514 PAQQIEESPRPSD
-1527 GEFLGERLK
+1527 GDFLGERLK
-1536 GTKIDSLLVHSP
+1536 GTKIDALMIHSP

-1560 NKKDNAASANNDGFE
+1560 NKKDTTASANNDGFE

-1598 QDEYNVT
+1598 QDEYIVT

-1620 VLALNNEDAMEDG
+1620 VLALNNEDAVDDG
-1633 NETEAEDITN
+1633 NETEAEDFAG

-1656 HTRRKSRHNRGTSV
+1656 HTRRKSRHTGRASAGV
-1670 GPEDSAPPMPG
+1670 EDSAPPLPG

-1694 QNNGDTPLASKRSSR
+1694 RNEGDNPLASKRSSR

-1718 RSSIGTMDG
+1718 RSSIGTVDG

-1740 LQDELNK
+1740 LQEELNK

-1753 DVAAGVNPAPAPRR
+1753 DVAAGVNTAPAPRR

-1779 DLDTALPPMPGPVE
+1779 EPDTALPPMPGPLE
-1793 HRMLQ
+1793 HRLLQ
-1798 EQLNKH
+1798 DQLSKH

-1817 SEPASEIT
+1817 SEPASE
-1825 KMSDRTEGTT
+1825 KTEGTT

>member
-1 MVLGS
+1 
-6 NAPQGYD
+6 
-13 QLYSSLRNILLT
+13 
-25 WYQQDIESSYV
+25 
-36 LRVHATS
+36 VHATS
-43 DREQIKSQ
+43 DREHIKTQ

-60 PEHGPIVVADVFEA
+60 PEQGPIVVADFFDA
-74 PGQDQVLFLVAN
+74 TGKDQVLFLVAN

-99 QELEEYLHTGAIASE
+99 QELEEYLHTGVIASE
-114 VPLSFQAWCD
+114 VPLSFQAWCG
-124 SQSPGEKAGHT
+124 SQVPGEKDSNT
-135 LQIPEGLPN
+135 LQIPDGLPN
-144 ATYWGVGGF
+144 ADYWGVGGF

-165 SLDEHATGMLLDGM
+165 SLDEQATGMLLNGM

-188 DLLLAVAFQSFSQVF
+188 DLLLAVAFQSFSQAF
-203 PDLADPTIYNESHGR
+203 PTLADPTIYNESHGR
-218 QSSTQDVSET
+218 QSTTHDVSET

-240 TRSSKIMDSIKQVK
+240 SGSTNILDTVKQVK
-254 DLRKQTGD
+254 DLRKQTSD
-262 LKNLSRRNGPM
+262 ATDLSRRTGPM

-279 LGKLQQLERS
+279 LGKLQQLERA
-289 DSLFKHYGDVFAEGE
+289 DSLFQHYGDVFAEGE
-304 LSDYGDMGSR
+304 LTEYGDMGSR

-339 KNLNH
+339 KNLQH
-344 QDNITHWIS
+344 QDKIAGWIS
-353 TFETLLREAL
+353 TFEKVLREAL
-363 PEFRKFADEIT
+363 PEFRKLADEIT
-374 PASFPLLPAS
+374 PASFPLLPTS
-384 SAELKRLIERTLP
+384 SKELRQLVQHTLP
-397 RMGVQS
+397 HMGVRS
-403 MADVENIYP
+403 MAEVENIYP

-433 HAIFKI
+433 HATFKI
-439 NENRSGSSV
+439 NENRSGCAV
-448 DTKILATA
+448 DTKILAAA

-485 LRKVDAAPTTIA
+485 LKNVNALPTTIA
-497 CNEDRGATKK
+497 CSDDRSAPKK
-507 LAAVRLEDIN
+507 LATIRLADIN
-517 KQRSPQVPHHVT
+517 KQRSPQIPHHVT

-535 TGDVYIKME
+535 TGEVYIKME

-564 AYGDQLSPTMP
+564 AYGDQLNPTVA

-587 GRSDMSGLQYWAH
+587 GRSDMSGLQYWAR
-600 HLRNL
+600 HLHNL
-605 QTSHIPV
+605 QICHMPV
-612 AQDLTKTRRLGSL
+612 AQNLTKTRRLGSL
-625 KVAFHRFDELQAL
+625 KVAFHRFDELQEL
-638 CKQESI
+638 CTRESV
-644 TFASLAMATWATV
+644 TFASLALATWATV
-657 LSALTGLDDVCFG
+657 LSALTGQDDVCFG
-670 YLSAGRDVPVTDI
+670 YLSAGRDVPVPDI

-695 CRVKLSSRQSYGSLF
+695 CRVKLSSRQDYGGLF
-710 RQVQSDFL
+710 RQVQNDFL

-741 MFNTTLSIQNQMPSD
+741 MFNSTLSIQNQIPSD

-772 PSEYPMTVNVI
+772 PSEYPMTVNII

-808 AAAITQTFENALQ
+808 AAAITQTFENAL
-821 DDKESGSA
+821 DDKESGTSTPL
-829 ISSGVRTPI
+829 GVRTPI
-838 PSTPLMVPDITSAP
+838 LSTPMLIPDLSTAP
-852 STPQLRGML
+852 STPQLRGLL
-861 TPPYSID
+861 TPPQSVDMYD
-868 SMDPKSLHSLIDE
+868 SRSLHSLIDE
-881 RVHAVVSQ
+881 RVHAVVNQ
-889 LLASTSIVKPSAMQ
+889 LLARTDSSKTGMQ

-908 PTRSMHPTIL
+908 HTRNMQPTIL
-918 TPPRSEENLPASLS
+918 TPPRSEENLSASLS
-932 GLAIKSVPAVAVDA
+932 DLALQSVPPVI
-946 PIEVP
+946 IEEP
-951 AAAVYEPKLLSLW
+951 AQLPFAAVHEPRLLSIW
-964 SQILEVPIDTIS
+964 SQILEVPIDTIG

-996 AAREQEMAL
+996 AAREQDMAL

-1013 PAFTEMLNIITANS
+1013 PVFMEMLNTIAANS
-1027 DAPKAP
+1027 DMSQAPP
-1033 ALAQPAG
+1033 AVSQPAAS
-1040 HVTIETPTKDE
+1040 VAVVTPTKDGFE
-1051 SDKSARPTQRPR
+1051 MQTRPTQRPR
-1063 ARSAYETMQLD
+1063 ARSAYEKMQLD

-1089 KGAVADLLPVTDFQ
+1089 KGAVADVLPVTDFQ

-1119 YFFFE
+1119 YFYFE

-1169 DLGIHDTEMELDDF
+1169 DLGVHDTELELDEF
-1183 VADLQQKDRDHP
+1183 VAQLQQEDRDHP

-1244 GGTLPKTSSFA
+1244 GGTLPTTSSFA

-1261 SSSVTPDHYEHFT
+1261 SNSLTPDHYEHFT
-1274 TLLKD
+1274 TLLKG

-1408 TDWPNSSYF
+1408 TDWANSSYF
-1417 TTSVFHQNVHYE
+1417 STSVFHQNVHYE
-1429 GNITLDEEEYRIG
+1429 GNITLDEEVYRIG

-1448 NLSDLTFVSTPLAQ
+1448 NLSDLTFVSTPLPQ
-1462 EGKYHVSLHYS
+1462 DGKYHVSLHYS
-1473 DKGPIDSAFAT
+1473 DKGPIDSTFAT
-1484 RVLDMAIDAIN
+1484 RVLDMAIDAIT
-1495 SLTTSPNST
+1495 SLTSSSSST

-1514 PARQIEETPRPSD
+1514 PAQQIEESPRPSD
-1527 GEFLGERLK
+1527 GDFLGEHLK

-1560 NKKDNAASANNDGFE
+1560 NKKSTESSTNNDGFE

-1620 VLALNNEDAMEDG
+1620 VLTLNNEDVLDDG
-1633 NETEAEDITN
+1633 NETEAEDVSGN
-1643 KRSSAISSRGVRR
+1643 KRSSVISSRGVRR
-1656 HTRRKSRHNRGTSV
+1656 HTRRKSRHNGRTSAGV
-1670 GPEDSAPPMPG
+1670 EDTTPPMPG

-1694 QNNGDTPLASKRSSR
+1694 TETPAAKPSSR
-1709 RWSRLSFSR
+1709 RWSRLSLSR
-1718 RSSIGTMDG
+1718 RNSINTLNS
-1727 ERPPMPGPQENQL
+1727 ERPPMPGPQETQL
-1740 LQDELNK
+1740 LQDELLSK

-1753 DVAAGVNPAPAPRR
+1753 DVAAGRPTTPKR
-1767 RRWTLSRRNSVA
+1767 RRWTLSRRGSVSEP
-1779 DLDTALPPMPGPVE
+1779 DTALPALPGPTE

-1798 EQLNKH
+1798 DELNKH
-1804 ARAQRDTMESPSG
+1804 ARVQRDTMESPLG
-1817 SEPASEIT
+1817 SEPASEMT
-1825 KMSDRTEGTT
+1825 KISEGTT

-1849 KNKPKKSGL
+1849 KNKSKKSGL
-1858 HDSQS
+1858 GDSHA

>member
-1 MVLGS
+1 
-6 NAPQGYD
+6 
-13 QLYSSLRNILLT
+13 
-25 WYQQDIESSYV
+25 
-36 LRVHATS
+36 
-43 DREQIKSQ
+43 
-51 MGESQRAPD
+51 MGDSQRAPD
-60 PEHGPIVVADVFEA
+60 PENGPIVVADVFEA

-99 QELEEYLHTGAIASE
+99 QELEEYLHTGTIASE
-114 VPLSFQAWCD
+114 VPLSFQAWCH
-124 SQSPGEKAGHT
+124 SQSPGEKDGHS
-135 LQIPEGLPN
+135 LQIPDGLPN
-144 ATYWGVGGF
+144 ADYWGVEGF
-153 ENTYGQVKTQGF
+153 ENTYGQVKTRGF
-165 SLDEHATGMLLDGM
+165 SLDEQATGMLLDGM
-179 HSSAQTEPL
+179 HSSAQIEPL

-218 QSSTQDVSET
+218 QSTTQDVSET

-240 TRSSKIMDSIKQVK
+240 TRSTKIMDTIKQVK
-254 DLRKQTGD
+254 ELRKQIGD
-262 LKNLSRRNGPM
+262 LKDLSSRTGPM

-289 DSLFKHYGDVFAEGE
+289 DSLFQHYGDVFAEGE
-304 LSDYGDMGSR
+304 LTEYGDMGSR

-339 KNLNH
+339 KKLQH
-344 QDNITHWIS
+344 QDNIAQWIS
-353 TFETLLREAL
+353 TFEAILREAL
-363 PEFRKFADEIT
+363 PEFRKFANELT
-374 PASFPLLPAS
+374 PASFPLLPTS
-384 SAELKRLIERTLP
+384 SKELKQLVDRTLP
-397 RMGVQS
+397 RVGVRS
-403 MADVENIYP
+403 IAEVEDIYP

-427 PSNYMF
+427 SSNYMF
-433 HAIFKI
+433 HAIFKVTQ
-439 NENRSGSSV
+439 NRSGSSV
-448 DTKILATA
+448 DTKMLATA

-471 VESNYKNGTFDQVV
+471 VESNYKNGTFDQIV
-485 LRKVDAAPTTIA
+485 LRKVNAAPTTIS
-497 CNEDRGATKK
+497 CNEDRGAAKK
-507 LAAVRLEDIN
+507 LSAVRLEDVN

-535 TGDVYIKME
+535 TGEVYIKME

-564 AYGDQLSPTMP
+564 AYGNQLNPTVP
-575 GPDYSQFVRYLQ
+575 GPGYSQFVRYLQ

-605 QTSHIPV
+605 QVCHMPV

-625 KVAFHRFDELQAL
+625 KVAFHRFDELQEL

-657 LSALTGLDDVCFG
+657 LSALTGQDDVAFG
-670 YLSAGRDVPVTDI
+670 YLSAGRDVPVADI

-695 CRVKLSSRQSYGSLF
+695 CRVKLSSRQGYGSLF
-710 RQVQSDFL
+710 RQVQNDFL
-718 EGLPHQATSLA
+718 QGLPHQATSLA

-821 DDKESGSA
+821 DDKDGSGTSTPLGLR
-829 ISSGVRTPI
+829 SPI
-838 PSTPLMVPDITSAP
+838 PSTPMLIPDLTSAP
-852 STPQLRGML
+852 STPQLRGIM
-861 TPPYSID
+861 TPPYSVDSID
-868 SMDPKSLHSLIDE
+868 PASLHSLIDE

-889 LLASTSIVKPSAMQ
+889 LLASTSIVKPSAAQPSHLAAVRNMQ
-903 PTHLT
+903 
-908 PTRSMHPTIL
+908 PTIL
-918 TPPRSEENLPASLS
+918 TPPRSEENLSASHS
-932 GLAIKSVPAVAVDA
+932 GLALKSVPAVAVDA
-946 PIEVP
+946 PTEVP
-951 AAAVYEPKLLSLW
+951 AAAVYEPKLLSIW
-964 SQILEVPIDTIS
+964 SQILEVPIDTIG

-1013 PAFTEMLNIITANS
+1013 PVFMEMLNIITANS
-1027 DAPKAP
+1027 DEPKAP
-1033 ALAQPAG
+1033 VIPQATAKL
-1040 HVTIETPTKDE
+1040 TPEPIVKDE
-1051 SDKSARPTQRPR
+1051 SDKSVRPTQRPR
-1063 ARSAYETMQLD
+1063 ARSAFETMQLD

-1169 DLGIHDTEMELDDF
+1169 DLGVHDTEMELDDF

-1195 PKHGEPFV
+1195 PKNGEPFV
-1203 KFAVVRKSGTNLHRI
+1203 KFAVVRKAGTNLHRI

-1372 FGDHWNGLDL
+1372 FGDQWNGLDL

-1429 GNITLDEEEYRIG
+1429 GNITLDEEQYRIG

-1448 NLSDLTFVSTPLAQ
+1448 NLSDLTFVSTPLAE

-1514 PARQIEETPRPSD
+1514 PARQIEESPRPSD

-1536 GTKIDSLLVHSP
+1536 GTKIDDLLIHSP

-1560 NKKDNAASANNDGFE
+1560 NKKNNDASANNDGFE

-1598 QDEYNVT
+1598 QDEFNVT

-1620 VLALNNEDAMEDG
+1620 VLALNNEDALDDG
-1633 NETEAEDITN
+1633 YETAGDEVAN
-1643 KRSSAISSRGVRR
+1643 KRSSTISSRGVRR
-1656 HTRRKSRHNRGTSV
+1656 NTRRKSRHNKGT
-1670 GPEDSAPPMPG
+1670 EDDTPPLPS
-1681 AREKLLLQEELNK
+1681 AREKLLLQAELNK
-1694 QNNGDTPLASKRSSR
+1694 KNTPDTPLASKRSSR

-1718 RSSIGTMDG
+1718 RSSVGTMDG
-1727 ERPPMPGPQENQL
+1727 ERPPMPGPEENQL

-1747 RAVASG
+1747 RAIASG
-1753 DVAAGVNPAPAPRR
+1753 DVAAGVNTAPPPKR

-1779 DLDTALPPMPGPVE
+1779 EPDTALPPMPGPLE

-1798 EQLNKH
+1798 EQLKH
-1804 ARAQRDTMESPSG
+1804 AQTQRDMMESPSG
-1817 SEPASEIT
+1817 SEPASE
-1825 KMSDRTEGTT
+1825 RTEGTT
-1835 KSGSRGL
+1835 KSGPRGL

>member
-1 MVLGS
+1 
-6 NAPQGYD
+6 
-13 QLYSSLRNILLT
+13 
-25 WYQQDIESSYV
+25 
-36 LRVHATS
+36 
-43 DREQIKSQ
+43 
-51 MGESQRAPD
+51 
-60 PEHGPIVVADVFEA
+60 
-74 PGQDQVLFLVAN
+74 
-86 HLCIDMVSWRVVL
+86 
-99 QELEEYLHTGAIASE
+99 
-114 VPLSFQAWCD
+114 
-124 SQSPGEKAGHT
+124 
-135 LQIPEGLPN
+135 
-144 ATYWGVGGF
+144 
-153 ENTYGQVKTQGF
+153 
-165 SLDEHATGMLLDGM
+165 
-179 HSSAQTEPL
+179 
-188 DLLLAVAFQSFSQVF
+188 
-203 PDLADPTIYNESHGR
+203 
-218 QSSTQDVSET
+218 
-228 VGWFTSVKALRI
+228 
-240 TRSSKIMDSIKQVK
+240 
-254 DLRKQTGD
+254 
-262 LKNLSRRNGPM
+262 M

-289 DSLFKHYGDVFAEGE
+289 DSLFQHYGDVFAEGE
-304 LSDYGDMGSR
+304 LTEYGDMGSR

-339 KNLNH
+339 KKLKH
-344 QDNITHWIS
+344 QDNIIQWIS

-363 PEFRKFADEIT
+363 PEFKKFANELT
-374 PASFPLLPAS
+374 PASFPLLPS
-384 SAELKRLIERTLP
+384 SSKELKQLVERTLP
-397 RMGVQS
+397 RMGVRS
-403 MADVENIYP
+403 IADIEDIYP
-412 VAPVQEGILLSQLRD
+412 VAAVQEGILLSQLRD
-427 PSNYMF
+427 SSNYMF
-433 HAIFKI
+433 HAIFKVTQ
-439 NENRSGSSV
+439 NRSGSSV
-448 DTKILATA
+448 DTKMLATA
-456 WQRVVDRHPILRTIF
+456 WQRVVDRHPILRTVF

-485 LRKVDAAPTTIA
+485 LKKVNAAPTTIS
-497 CNEDRGATKK
+497 CNEDRGAAKK
-507 LAAVRLEDIN
+507 LSAVRLEDIN

-535 TGDVYIKME
+535 TGEVYIKME

-564 AYGDQLSPTMP
+564 AYGNQLSPTTP
-575 GPDYSQFVRYLQ
+575 GPAYSQFVRYLQ

-605 QTSHIPV
+605 QVCHMPV
-612 AQDLTKTRRLGSL
+612 AENLTKTRRLGSL

-638 CKQESI
+638 CKEESI

-657 LSALTGLDDVCFG
+657 LSALTGQDDVCFG

-695 CRVKLSSRQSYGSLF
+695 CRVKLSSRQGYGSLF
-710 RQVQSDFL
+710 RQVQNDFL

-808 AAAITQTFENALQ
+808 AAAITQTFENALN
-821 DDKESGSA
+821 DDKDSGTSTPPGLR
-829 ISSGVRTPI
+829 SPI
-838 PSTPLMVPDITSAP
+838 PSTPMLIPDITSAA
-852 STPQLRGML
+852 STPQLRGIM
-861 TPPYSID
+861 TPPYSVDSID
-868 SMDPKSLHSLIDE
+868 PASLHSLIDE

-889 LLASTSIVKPSAMQ
+889 LLASTSIVKPSAIQPSHLSAVRNMQ
-903 PTHLT
+903 PTIH
-908 PTRSMHPTIL
+908 
-918 TPPRSEENLPASLS
+918 TPPRSEENLSAAHS
-932 GLAIKSVPAVAVDA
+932 AHAFKSVPAVAVDA
-946 PIEVP
+946 PTEVP
-951 AAAVYEPKLLSLW
+951 SAAVYEPKLLSLW
-964 SQILEVPIDTIS
+964 SRILEVPIDTIG

-996 AAREQEMAL
+996 AAREQDMAL

-1013 PAFTEMLNIITANS
+1013 PVFMEMLNIITANS
-1027 DAPKAP
+1027 DEPKAP
-1033 ALAQPAG
+1033 VVPQATANLTP
-1040 HVTIETPTKDE
+1040 ETPAKDQVE
-1051 SDKSARPTQRPR
+1051 KSVKPTQRPR

-1169 DLGIHDTEMELDDF
+1169 DLGVHDTEKELDEF

-1195 PKHGEPFV
+1195 PKNGEPFV
-1203 KFAVVRKSGTNLHRI
+1203 KFAVVRKAGTNLHRI

-1279 SKMPE
+1279 SKMPQ

-1372 FGDHWNGLDL
+1372 FGDQWNGLDL

-1408 TDWPNSSYF
+1408 TDWDNSSYF

-1429 GNITLDEEEYRIG
+1429 GNITLDEEQYRIG

-1448 NLSDLTFVSTPLAQ
+1448 NLSDLTFVSTPLAE

-1514 PARQIEETPRPSD
+1514 PARQIEESPRPSD

-1536 GTKIDSLLVHSP
+1536 GTKIDDLLIHSP

-1560 NKKDNAASANNDGFE
+1560 NKKNNDASANNDGFE

-1598 QDEYNVT
+1598 QDEFTVT

-1620 VLALNNEDAMEDG
+1620 VLALNNEDAVDDG
-1633 NETEAEDITN
+1633 NETEGDDLAG
-1643 KRSSAISSRGVRR
+1643 KRSSTISSRGVRR
-1656 HTRRKSRHNRGTSV
+1656 HTRRKSRHNKGA
-1670 GPEDSAPPMPG
+1670 EDDAPPLPS

-1694 QNNGDTPLASKRSSR
+1694 KNNTDTPLASKSSSR

-1727 ERPPMPGPQENQL
+1727 ERPPMPGPEENQL
-1740 LQDELNK
+1740 LQEELNK

-1753 DVAAGVNPAPAPRR
+1753 DVAAGVNAAPPPKR

-1779 DLDTALPPMPGPVE
+1779 EPDTALPPMPGPLE

-1798 EQLNKH
+1798 EQLKH
-1804 ARAQRDTMESPSG
+1804 AQTQRDMMESPSG
-1817 SEPASEIT
+1817 SEPASE
-1825 KMSDRTEGTT
+1825 RTEGTT

-1849 KNKPKKSGL
+1849 KSKPKKSGL

>member
-1 MVLGS
+1 M
-6 NAPQGYD
+6 
-13 QLYSSLRNILLT
+13 
-25 WYQQDIESSYV
+25 
-36 LRVHATS
+36 RVHDTS
-43 DREQIKSQ
+43 DREHIKAQ
-51 MGESQRAPD
+51 MRESQRAPD
-60 PEHGPIVVADVFEA
+60 PEHGPIMVADFFEA
-74 PGQDQVLFLVAN
+74 PGKDQVLFLVAA
-86 HLCIDMVSWRVVL
+86 HLCIEMVSWRVVL
-99 QELEEYLHTGAIASE
+99 QELEEYLHTGTIASE
-114 VPLSFQAWCD
+114 VPLSFQAWCG
-124 SQSPGEKAGHT
+124 SQSPGQKDSPT
-135 LQIPEGLPN
+135 LQISNGLPN
-144 ATYWGVGGF
+144 ANYWGVGGF

-165 SLDEHATGMLLDGM
+165 SLDEQATGMLLSSVQ
-179 HSSAQTEPL
+179 SSAQTEPL
-188 DLLLAVAFQSFSQVF
+188 DLLLAVAFQSFSQTF
-203 PDLADPTIYNESHGR
+203 PNLAEPTIYNESHGR

-228 VGWFTSVKALRI
+228 VGWFTSVKPLQI
-240 TRSSKIMDSIKQVK
+240 TGFSDIMETIQQVK
-254 DLRKQTGD
+254 DLRKKTSDATD
-262 LKNLSRRNGPM
+262 LTSRSGPM

-289 DSLFKHYGDVFAEGE
+289 DSLFQHYGDVFAEGE
-304 LSDYGDMGSR
+304 MSDYGDMGSR

-339 KNLNH
+339 KNLKH
-344 QDNITHWIS
+344 QDSIAKWIS
-353 TFETLLREAL
+353 TFEKLLRDAL
-363 PEFRKFADEIT
+363 PEFKKLANEIT

-384 SAELKRLIERTLP
+384 SKELKQLVERTLP
-397 RMGVQS
+397 RMGVRS
-403 MADVENIYP
+403 MSEVQNIYP

-439 NENRSGSSV
+439 NENRSGSAV
-448 DTKILATA
+448 DTKKLAAA
-456 WQRVVDRHPILRTIF
+456 WQRVVARHPILRTIF
-471 VESNYKNGTFDQVV
+471 VESNYKDGTFDQVV
-485 LRKVDAAPTTIA
+485 LKTVDAAPTTIA
-497 CNEDRGATKK
+497 CNDDRSAPKK
-507 LAAVRLEDIN
+507 LATVRLADIN
-517 KQRSPQVPHHVT
+517 KQKSPQLPHHVT

-535 TGDVYIKME
+535 TGEMYIKME

-564 AYGDQLSPTMP
+564 AYGDQLSPTAA
-575 GPDYSQFVRYLQ
+575 GPEYSHFVRYLQ
-587 GRSDMSGLQYWAH
+587 GRSDMTGLQYWAN
-600 HLRNL
+600 HLRNM
-605 QTSHIPV
+605 QVCHIPV
-612 AQDLTKTRRLGSL
+612 AQNLTKTRRLGSL

-638 CKQESI
+638 CSRESV
-644 TFASLAMATWATV
+644 TFASLALSAWATV
-657 LSALTGLDDVCFG
+657 LGALTGQDDVCFG
-670 YLSAGRDVPVTDI
+670 YLSAGRDVPVPDI

-695 CRVKLSSRQSYGSLF
+695 CRVKLSSRQDYGSLF
-710 RQVQSDFL
+710 RQVQNDFL

-741 MFNTTLSIQNQMPSD
+741 MFNSTLSIQNQIPSD

-772 PSEYPMTVNVI
+772 PSEYPMTVNII

-808 AAAITQTFENALQ
+808 AAAITQTFENAL
-821 DDKESGSA
+821 DDKATGTTTPYGIQTPGST
-829 ISSGVRTPI
+829 TPI
-838 PSTPLMVPDITSAP
+838 LVPDIMSAP
-852 STPQLRGML
+852 STPQMRGIM
-861 TPPYSID
+861 TPPQSVDMY
-868 SMDPKSLHSLIDE
+868 DPKSLHSLIDE

-889 LLASTSIVKPSAMQ
+889 LLGNAGGAKTGIQ

-908 PTRSMHPTIL
+908 PTRNMQPTIL
-918 TPPRSEENLPASLS
+918 TPPRSEENLPASLA
-932 GLAIKSVPAVAVDA
+932 GLAIKNVQPVAVD
-946 PIEVP
+946 VP
-951 AAAVYEPKLLSLW
+951 AKLPSSAVHEPKLLSIW
-964 SQILEVPIDTIS
+964 STILEVPIDTIG

-996 AAREQEMAL
+996 AAREQDMAL

-1013 PAFTEMLNIITANS
+1013 PVFREMLETITANS
-1027 DAPKAP
+1027 DEPKAP
-1033 ALAQPAG
+1033 VAHQQTGSVTIVTPPKDDSVKQTRPAG
-1040 HVTIETPTKDE
+1040 
-1051 SDKSARPTQRPR
+1051 RPR

-1119 YFFFE
+1119 YFYFE
-1124 GNGPLDVRRLR
+1124 GNGPLDIRRLR

-1169 DLGIHDTEMELDDF
+1169 DLAVHDTEMELDSF
-1183 VADLQQKDRDHP
+1183 VAGLQQKDRDQP

-1203 KFAVVRKSGTNLHRI
+1203 KFAVVRKAGTNLHRI

-1244 GGTLPKTSSFA
+1244 GGTLPATSSFS

-1261 SSSVTPDHYEHFT
+1261 SSSVTPDHYEHFS
-1274 TLLKD
+1274 TLLKG

-1299 STNVNKTIDISMG
+1299 SANVSKTIDISMG

-1372 FGDHWNGLDL
+1372 FGDNWNGLDL

-1395 YENLGFREIIHRC
+1395 YENLGFREIIHHC
-1408 TDWPNSSYF
+1408 TEWPKSSYF

-1429 GNITLDEEEYRIG
+1429 GNITLDEEVYRIG

-1462 EGKYHVSLHYS
+1462 DGKYHVSLHYS
-1473 DKGPIDSAFAT
+1473 DKGPIEQAFAT
-1484 RVLDMAIDAIN
+1484 RVLNMAIDAIT
-1495 SLTTSPNST
+1495 SLTSSPSST

-1514 PARQIEETPRPSD
+1514 PAMQVEESPRPSD
-1527 GEFLGERLK
+1527 GEFLGEHLK

-1548 ALTHAWSQVLSP
+1548 ALTHAWSQVLSC
-1560 NKKDNAASANNDGFE
+1560 NKKNNEASAFNDGFE

-1620 VLALNNEDAMEDG
+1620 VLTLNNEDAVDDG
-1633 NETEAEDITN
+1633 AETEGEDMAA
-1643 KRSSAISSRGVRR
+1643 KRSSAISSRGVRK
-1656 HTRRKSRHNRGTSV
+1656 HSRRQSRHNRRTSAGV
-1670 GPEDSAPPMPG
+1670 DDSAPPMPG

-1694 QNNGDTPLASKRSSR
+1694 RNNGDTPLASKRSSR

-1727 ERPPMPGPQENQL
+1727 ERPPMPGPQENQM
-1740 LQDELNK
+1740 LQEELNK
-1747 RAVASG
+1747 RAMASG
-1753 DVAAGVNPAPAPRR
+1753 DVAAGVSAAPAPKR

-1779 DLDTALPPMPGPVE
+1779 EPDTALPPMPGPAE
-1793 HRMLQ
+1793 HRLLQ
-1798 EQLNKH
+1798 EQLQKH

-1817 SEPASEIT
+1817 SEPVSEMT
-1825 KMSDRTEGTT
+1825 RASDRTEATN

-1858 HDSQS
+1858 HEISS